1 MWLELLNVYPDYTF
15 TENKRL
21 SAKRLGS
28 ATTLISHNKRQASET
43 RHETLSR
50 GPDNYAYGCAR
61 TATRHAPSPDPV
73 LRAPPAPGS
82 GSGLQTVQQ
91 LLRRQ
96 IQVEER
102 LLCPLGNADGRVPLC
117 GTALA

>member
-1 MWLELLNVYPDYTF
+1 MLNVYPDYTF
-15 TENKRL
+15 TEHKRL

-50 GPDNYAYGCAR
+50 GPDNYSYGCARLCAR

-73 LRAPPAPGS
+73 LRAPPAPGA
-82 GSGLQTVQQ
+82 GSGLQVQQ

-96 IQVEER
+96 I
-102 LLCPLGNADGRVPLC
+102 
-117 GTALA
+117 

>member
-1 MWLELLNVYPDYTF
+1 MLNVYPDYTF
-15 TENKRL
+15 TEHKRL

-50 GPDNYAYGCAR
+50 GPDNYSYGGLGMRAH
-61 TATRHAPSPDPV
+61 RHAPRATP
-73 LRAPPAPGS
+73 RAPTPCSAPRQPPGA
-82 GSGLQTVQQ
+82 GSGLQQ

>member
-1 MWLELLNVYPDYTF
+1 M
-15 TENKRL
+15 
-21 SAKRLGS
+21 
-28 ATTLISHNKRQASET
+28 
-43 RHETLSR
+43 
-50 GPDNYAYGCAR
+50 
-61 TATRHAPSPDPV
+61 
-73 LRAPPAPGS
+73 LRAPPAPGA
-82 GSGLQTVQQ
+82 GSGLQVQQ

>member
-1 MWLELLNVYPDYTF
+1 MHTGARAPP
-15 TENKRL
+15 R
-21 SAKRLGS
+21 
-28 ATTLISHNKRQASET
+28 AT
-43 RHETLSR
+43 
-50 GPDNYAYGCAR
+50 P
-61 TATRHAPSPDPV
+61 
-73 LRAPPAPGS
+73 RAPPAPGA
-82 GSGLQTVQQ
+82 GSGLQVQQ